1 MQEQRTIKYNKY
13 VVSEDFLLISNYNS
27 VMEFPFFLRAAINTS
42 SKEYLTE
49 KRQSI
54 NALAACFLLSGQ
66 RSTPTRAKK
75 SIAAFKLREGALIGS
90 QTTLR
95 RSELHT
101 IIDKL
106 LIFVLPRLYSE
117 RRNDTFLETASLL
130 FLNRNSKDCDSS
142 FVRVPLQTRQNH
154 ITATNKSILF
164 TEKETSFT
172 DQALTLA
179 EPQLNQG
186 TKLLSQ
192 QEKTQLAAL
201 HALDLRGK
209 AKAMHLSFF
218 KAGNN
223 NSKSNNE
230 RAGSKGPVHHLTL
243 GIKDLLLIPEMQEFS
258 PLFETVRG
266 IDVSVALSN
275 PRVRVKKPFLTEY
288 FSFTKQNLTAQ
299 MVSKALLGLP
309 QPFSGGVY
317 SNSIHSRHI
326 SKQVNGVK
334 GKRLVFD
341 KDRIECS
348 AFTYNTVR
356 RKHSDTQPS
365 CVAVLEL
372 ERVTLSFYRS
382 NSVSCS
388 TRSAC
393 SASQNTQ
400 SKQLLDCS
408 LKETRKIFLSNLLPV
423 SKLVATIKR
432 IKTIHNLKVDC
443 ASPIT

>member
-13 VVSEDFLLISNYNS
+13 VVAEDLLLISKYNS
-27 VMEFPFFLRAAINTS
+27 VMEFPFFLRASINTS

-54 NALAACFLLSGQ
+54 NAFAACFLLSGQ

-95 RSELHT
+95 KNELHT

-130 FLNRNSKDCDSS
+130 FLNSNSKDCDSS
-142 FVRVPLQTRQNH
+142 FARVSLQTKQDQ
-154 ITATNKSILF
+154 IAATNKSILF
-164 TEKETSFT
+164 AEKETLLT
-172 DQALTLA
+172 DQGLTLA
-179 EPQLNQG
+179 EPEYSQG

-192 QEKTQLAAL
+192 QERTQLAAL
-201 HALDLRGK
+201 RALDFRGK
-209 AKAMHLSFF
+209 AKAIHLRFF

-223 NSKSNNE
+223 SSKSKNE
-230 RAGSKGPVHHLTL
+230 RVHPKGPVHHLTL

-266 IDVSVALSN
+266 IDINVALSN
-275 PRVRVKKPFLTEY
+275 PRVRVKKAFLPEY

-299 MVSKALLGLP
+299 MVSKALLCLP
-309 QPFSGGVY
+309 QPFGGGVY
-317 SNSIHSRHI
+317 SNSIHSRNL
-326 SKQVNGVK
+326 SREVNAVK
-334 GKRLVFD
+334 GKREVFD
-341 KDRIECS
+341 KDQIECS
-348 AFTYNTVR
+348 AFTYNTVK
-356 RKHSDTQPS
+356 RKHSK
-365 CVAVLEL
+365 AVLEV

-382 NSVSCS
+382 NSVSYS
-388 TRSAC
+388 ARSAC
-393 SASQNTQ
+393 SAKQNTQ
-400 SKQLLDCS
+400 RKQLLDCS
-408 LKETRKIFLSNLLPV
+408 SKEARKIFFLTCFQFP
-423 SKLVATIKR
+423 SKY
-432 IKTIHNLKVDC
+432 D
-443 ASPIT
+443 